1 MTPLRAEARAGSSRE
16 PLIITPLVPEPDE
29 SDGVCASCNAW
40 IPRCVCGAH
49 HSQALIGRLKR
60 KASAARLTLTL
71 SLTLTLTLTLN
82 PKP

>member
-16 PLIITPLVPEPDE
+16 PLIITPSVPEPDE

-60 KASAARLTLTL
+60 KASAARLKPNPNPNPNP
-71 SLTLTLTLTLN
+71 N